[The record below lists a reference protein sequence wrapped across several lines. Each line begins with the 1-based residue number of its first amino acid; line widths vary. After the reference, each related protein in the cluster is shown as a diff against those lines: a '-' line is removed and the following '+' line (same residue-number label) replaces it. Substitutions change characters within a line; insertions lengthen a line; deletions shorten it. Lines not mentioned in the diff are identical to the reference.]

1 MSRIGLGPED
11 WPILRDLRLSALRES
26 PHCFL
31 SGYDREC
38 HFGRQ
43 RWLAEF
49 SRGDWHIA
57 LSDGQPAGLI
67 GVTREPGDP
76 DSQCYLEYL
85 WVVPL
90 ARGTG
95 FALSFLLD
103 VLGQLR
109 ATGVR
114 TVLLWVMDG
123 NLPAARLYGKAGF
136 ESVGQPVP
144 LAARPGRSEQ
154 LFRLEFAGPRPG
166 ARPGDGHRR
175 LNPSRPLGVNDA
187 VGAAAGR
194 QATG

>member
-11 WPILRDLRLSALRES
+11 WLILRDLRLSALRES
-26 PHCFL
+26 PDCFL
-31 SGYDREC
+31 SSYDRER
-38 HFGRQ
+38 HFGRH

-57 LSDGQPAGLI
+57 LSDGQAAGLM

-76 DSQCYLEYL
+76 ASQCYLEYL
-85 WVVPL
+85 WVVPQ

-109 ATGVR
+109 AAGVT

-123 NLPAARLYGKAGF
+123 NLPAARLYEKAGF

-154 LFRLEFAGPRPG
+154 LYRLELAAPAP
-166 ARPGDGHRR
+166 AP
-175 LNPSRPLGVNDA
+175 
-187 VGAAAGR
+187 AAAMTTAR
-194 QATG
+194 